1 MRRYTVVRFV
11 PSALHPQS
19 RKTACLHEQDYLAI
33 PYGRIALYGGQNG
46 GPHGSALPDQVW
58 RRQRVATIGELSDF
72 SVTDLITVVSQR
84 KRTGRLMIKTG
95 GNEAGLFFED
105 GLLVRVASGDI
116 ALRIGRMLIRQNLVD
131 TPRLLEALH
140 MQAESGEDTPL
151 GEVLLRKGWITQADL
166 HRCLEEQSIEVL
178 TRAMSSQAG
187 VFTFDAGVR
196 VSRSGDFP
204 PMDPITLLKIAVER
218 TSALSVLKERLP
230 SAVTP
235 FFLNVSP
242 ATVVDLQVSMDP
254 PEAIV
259 LGILRNGP
267 VTFPELANMS
277 ALDELTLGAAIL
289 TLLELEYIATA
300 SQLAPGAR
308 TLSPA
313 RAS

>member
-1 MRRYTVVRFV
+1 MRRYPVVRLV
-11 PSALHPQS
+11 PSTLHPQPT
-19 RKTACLHEQDYLAI
+19 RLLAFMKQDYLAI
-33 PYGRIALYGGQNG
+33 RTDVLRSTVVKTAARTDRRCQTRFGGDN
-46 GPHGSALPDQVW
+46 AW
-58 RRQRVATIGELSDF
+58 RRLASFSDF

-84 KRTGRLMIKTG
+84 KRTGQLMIKTG

-218 TSALSVLKERLP
+218 TSALGAQGAIAERGDSVLPECEPGDSGRLAGFHGSARGDRHRHPSQRAGDLPRAGEYER
-230 SAVTP
+230 
-235 FFLNVSP
+235 
-242 ATVVDLQVSMDP
+242 
-254 PEAIV
+254 
-259 LGILRNGP
+259 
-267 VTFPELANMS
+267 
-277 ALDELTLGAAIL
+277 
-289 TLLELEYIATA
+289 
-300 SQLAPGAR
+300 AR
-308 TLSPA
+308 
-313 RAS
+313 

>member
-1 MRRYTVVRFV
+1 M
-11 PSALHPQS
+11 
-19 RKTACLHEQDYLAI
+19 
-33 PYGRIALYGGQNG
+33 
-46 GPHGSALPDQVW
+46 
-58 RRQRVATIGELSDF
+58 
-72 SVTDLITVVSQR
+72 
-84 KRTGRLMIKTG
+84 
-95 GNEAGLFFED
+95 
-105 GLLVRVASGDI
+105 
-116 ALRIGRMLIRQNLVD
+116 
-131 TPRLLEALH
+131 
-140 MQAESGEDTPL
+140 
-151 GEVLLRKGWITQADL
+151 
-166 HRCLEEQSIEVL
+166 
-178 TRAMSSQAG
+178 
-187 VFTFDAGVR
+187 
-196 VSRSGDFP
+196 
-204 PMDPITLLKIAVER
+204 
-218 TSALSVLKERLP
+218 LKERLP